1 MAGLATVTDADA
13 SVYFILE
20 NQHVVFTA
28 LDQLQDARFRHLNDG
43 IVLSFSTVVR
53 YLPRPAFDS

>member
-1 MAGLATVTDADA
+1 VAGLATVTDADA

-43 IVLSFSTVVR
+43 IDLTFATVVC
-53 YLPRPAFDS
+53 Y